1 MNNVKLFAEGV
12 AQQIKAYL
20 PEKYQNMICEVRIQD
35 KNNGMLR
42 NGIIFKMPGQKLA
55 PVIYMEQFYDMVR
68 KGEPL
73 KQIME
78 QIAEDCQKAFDL
90 NKQAE
95 KINLEDYTVVKDCLS
110 VQLINTKANQRMLSE
125 VPHKQM
131 EDLSVI
137 CRVEFPFGDEEGIGS
152 VKVTD
157 NLLKMWGVDMETVYQ
172 TALENSE
179 KNMPPVLM
187 SMGEILVELTN
198 DNYKALNL
206 LEHNGTADMDGGMYI
221 LTNPLRLDGAAVL
234 TYPQLPEQLRKV
246 FPQGYYI
253 LPSSVHETIIVPKRD
268 GVVPREL
275 GKMVREVNQQELEK
289 EEVLSD
295 RVYEFDK
302 KTGRLCQVPESME
315 RTKERER

>member
-1 MNNVKLFAEGV
+1 MIEVKVFAEGV
-12 AQQIKAYL
+12 ARQMKDYL
-20 PEKYQNMICEVRIQD
+20 PEAYQDVTCKVTEQQ
-35 KNNGMLR
+35 KNNGTVRIGLLLER
-42 NGIIFKMPGQKLA
+42 PGARIA
-55 PVIYMEQFYDMVR
+55 PIVYMEQFYDMVR
-68 KGEPL
+68 NGEPL

-253 LPSSVHETIIVPKRD
+253 LPSSVHEMIIVPKRD

-302 KTGRLCQVPESME
+302 KTGRLCQVPESVE